1 MKKQARSVPIFAN
14 LVAATD
20 RVVELERQLTRANN
34 IIGWMM
40 PYIGAMAPPDGALG
54 DLNDHCMENHVPMPK
69 REKCD
74 RPIKQSTR
82 DTVRGQR

>member
-1 MKKQARSVPIFAN
+1 MKKQARPVFAN
-14 LVAATD
+14 ISDATD
-20 RVVELERQLTRANN
+20 RVVELERQLERANG

-54 DLNDHCMENHVPMPK
+54 DLNDHCMENRVPMPK
-69 REKCD
+69 RQRDD

-82 DTVRGQR
+82 HTVMARS